1 MSLIQ
6 CDEALISNPRALS
19 VSFADPENEGNY
31 LFVQFQY
38 PPRINSDSRKIKW
51 ETTQDYAG
59 MTEPIT
65 IYSSSSPRE
74 ISLSFTYIFNKLSM
88 NGVTWNAQA
97 IQRNV
102 RLIRGYFQRVKKQ
115 ERQRNLAV
123 WLRLWGI
130 GGTNREMTARMTN
143 MDIKYSETLIK
154 ERNDIDPVGLI
165 PLPTPKGDDKPIAPA
180 RLAFPFKTDITM
192 TLCLWTQGAA
202 LDANDNPGPGFTAN
216 PGLGFLEEGITREW
230 Y

>member
-6 CDEALISNPRALS
+6 CDSTLISNREALS
-19 VSFADPENEGNY
+19 VSFADPDKAGDY
-31 LFVQFQY
+31 LYVQFQY

-51 ETTQDYAG
+51 ETTQDLAG

-74 ISLSFTYIFNKLSM
+74 INISFTYIFNKLSM
-88 NGVTWNAQA
+88 NGVIWNAQA

-102 RLIRGYFQRVKKQ
+102 RLVRGYFQRVKQQ
-115 ERQRNLAV
+115 ERQRNLGI

-130 GGTNREMTARMTN
+130 GGTRREMTARMTN
-143 MDIKYSETLIK
+143 LDVKYSETLIK
-154 ERNDIDPVGLI
+154 ESSMAKPEETKPLVGG
-165 PLPTPKGDDKPIAPA
+165 KEDGRSVAPE
-180 RLAFPFKTDITM
+180 RLAFPFKTDLTM

-202 LDANDNPGPGFTAN
+202 LDINDDPVNFSPLN
-216 PGLGFLEEGITREW
+216 QLGFLEEGITREW

>member
-6 CDEALISNPRALS
+6 CDSRLISNRDALD
-19 VSFADPENEGNY
+19 VSFADPDNAGQY
-31 LFVQFQY
+31 LHVQFQY

-51 ETTQDYAG
+51 ETTQDLAG

-65 IYSSSSPRE
+65 VYSSSSPRE
-74 ISLSFTYIFNKLSM
+74 LSISFTYIFNKLSM

-102 RLIRGYFQRVKKQ
+102 RLVRGYFQQVKKQ

-130 GGTNREMTARMTN
+130 GGKRWMTARMTN
-143 MDIKYSETLIK
+143 LDIKYSETLIK
-154 ERNDIDPVGLI
+154 E
-165 PLPTPKGDDKPIAPA
+165 TTKIAPLNELA
-180 RLAFPFKTDITM
+180 FVDPERLAFPFKTDITM

-202 LDANDNPGPGFTAN
+202 LDINDNPAPGFRPN
-216 PGLGFLEEGITREW
+216 NQLGFLEEGITREW